1 MKEMQECRPN
11 RRHSYIVF
19 VRNDKNELSQDNCKQ
34 KVIITAIEKKRR
46 EL

>member
-1 MKEMQECRPN
+1 MKEMQECRLSG
-11 RRHSYIVF
+11 RHSCIVF

-34 KVIITAIEKKRR
+34 KEIITAIEKKRR